1 VLGIIVTW
9 MLLTRPLESF
19 LALGW
24 LLGFYAALFGA
35 MMILLGL
42 RLQRAN
48 QAGHDKTPGVNLAAG
63 T

>member
-24 LLGFYAALFGA
+24 LLGFYAALLSNDDPA
-35 MMILLGL
+35 GL